1 MSLVGSIWSGRL
13 AYALHDIAS
22 YIDILFFDWLWAY
35 ETRGALN

>member
-22 YIDILFFDWLWAY
+22 YIDILFLIGFGLMK
-35 ETRGALN
+35 RVVH